1 MKRTPIVAAILL
13 AFVTGCSRPLPSSKA
28 AGEAAT
34 RPGRGG
40 TVVIGTLSGIHN
52 WNPYLNET
60 ALGDDVLSLLYPTL
74 AIEQVDYRKH
84 PPSFAPNLASSW
96 EFSQDHLTLTFHL
109 RPNARWSDGTPVTSA
124 DVLYSYHTRISP
136 TIGWESEGLK
146 KKIRSVDAPDVHT
159 VRFHFTHRYPYEMMD
174 ANDEPIIPVHA
185 WGSIPYRTWQ
195 RQNWRRLA
203 LSAGP
208 FMLASAT
215 PQQQFVLVRN
225 PLYWKHGR
233 PVLDRLIWRIVPDQ
247 GNLLTQLRTGEIDF
261 MQGIPPRQATQLKHD
276 PHVRLI
282 HFPDRSYGYI
292 GWNCRRPLFHDA
304 RVRRALTLALD
315 RQSILDTVMRGYG
328 RIAAGPVLS
337 TMWAYDRTLVPYPYD
352 PAKAR
357 TLLAAAGWT
366 DTNGDG
372 TLDHRGQPFAFEL
385 MTNAGN
391 DVREDICQIVA
402 GQLARIGIRVSVR
415 FVEWGTLLSHLEH
428 GTFDAYVSAW
438 REGTQIDPAPLWHSA
453 PPGAPTYNYVG
464 YANPEVDRLID
475 KLPELTTATAL
486 KPVLDRFQQ
495 LVHRD
500 QPYTFLYEGQRLD
513 GINRRIR
520 NAVINDATPYFN
532 VDAWTVSSPRR

>member
-1 MKRTPIVAAILL
+1 
-13 AFVTGCSRPLPSSKA
+13 
-28 AGEAAT
+28 
-34 RPGRGG
+34 
-40 TVVIGTLSGIHN
+40 
-52 WNPYLNET
+52 
-60 ALGDDVLSLLYPTL
+60 
-74 AIEQVDYRKH
+74 
-84 PPSFAPNLASSW
+84 
-96 EFSQDHLTLTFHL
+96 
-109 RPNARWSDGTPVTSA
+109 
-124 DVLYSYHTRISP
+124 
-136 TIGWESEGLK
+136 
-146 KKIRSVDAPDVHT
+146 
-159 VRFHFTHRYPYEMMD
+159 
-174 ANDEPIIPVHA
+174 
-185 WGSIPYRTWQ
+185 
-195 RQNWRRLA
+195 
-203 LSAGP
+203 
-208 FMLASAT
+208 
-215 PQQQFVLVRN
+215 
-225 PLYWKHGR
+225 
-233 PVLDRLIWRIVPDQ
+233 
-247 GNLLTQLRTGEIDF
+247 
-261 MQGIPPRQATQLKHD
+261 
-276 PHVRLI
+276 
-282 HFPDRSYGYI
+282 
-292 GWNCRRPLFHDA
+292 
-304 RVRRALTLALD
+304 
-315 RQSILDTVMRGYG
+315 
-328 RIAAGPVLS
+328 
-337 TMWAYDRTLVPYPYD
+337 MWAYDRTLVPYPYD